1 MARVSEQITI
11 QTTMRIDRARSSLAP
26 DAPRVAERCRV
37 WRPFP
42 EQVAHLLCLEDV
54 PGDVAPRIHSQFAIA
69 LLRSPAFVMVES
81 SRGLAADR
89 NQVLLTPRLQL
100 CAVRAQGNLGPGL
113 LTLLLDASDLERLA
127 VPDRPALVTDQ
138 ECVGQLAALIGQ
150 LQRPVGLLG
159 RQAIPRSLL
168 EHLFARSAPLE
179 HARSCGRS
187 LAPVRR
193 HLHAHLGELI
203 PTAALAEMIGLTE
216 SHFIRAFHLE
226 FGLPPHA
233 YHLRLRLARAV
244 ELLSYGL
251 SVATVANACGF
262 ADQSHLSRKFKEV
275 YGLTPGAWRTAVG
288 LARGGSDERRPVP
301 EGVLELLPADTDHQ
315 RQVLLQKVC

>member
-1 MARVSEQITI
+1 MERVSEQITM

-26 DAPRVAERCRV
+26 
-37 WRPFP
+37 
-42 EQVAHLLCLEDV
+42 EDV
-54 PGDVAPRIHSQFAIA
+54 PGDVSPRIHSQFAIS
-69 LLRSPAFVMVES
+69 LLRSPAFVTAES

-89 NQVLLTPRLQL
+89 NQILLTPRLQL
-100 CAVRAQGNLGPGL
+100 YAVRARGDRGPKL
-113 LTLLLDASDLERLA
+113 LTWLLDASDLEGLA

-138 ECVGQLAALIGQ
+138 ECVGQLAALIGE

-159 RQAIPRSLL
+159 REAIPRSLL
-168 EHLFARSAPLE
+168 ERLFARSVPLE
-179 HARSCGRS
+179 RARSCGRS
-187 LAPVRR
+187 LALVRR
-193 HLHAHLGELI
+193 HLHDHLGELI
-203 PTAALAEMIGLTE
+203 PTAALAEMSGLTE

-251 SVATVANACGF
+251 SVATVANECGF

-275 YGLTPGAWRTAVG
+275 YGMTPGAWRTALG

-301 EGVLELLPADTDHQ
+301 EGVLELVPADTDHQ
-315 RQVLLQKVC
+315 RQVLLRKVC